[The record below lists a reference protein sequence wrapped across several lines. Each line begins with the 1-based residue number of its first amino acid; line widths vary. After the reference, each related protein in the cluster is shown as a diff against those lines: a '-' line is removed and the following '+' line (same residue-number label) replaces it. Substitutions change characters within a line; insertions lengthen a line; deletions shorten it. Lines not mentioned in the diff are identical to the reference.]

1 MSSPLP
7 TLTVAA
13 ALIQRDGA
21 LLVCQRR
28 RGTAFE
34 LQWEFPG
41 GKLEPGESS
50 EAALRRELWEELGV
64 VADIGAEL
72 YRTRH
77 DYPRAAYSVL
87 LVFHHVARFSGEPR
101 NNAFEQMH
109 WAEPAQLPALDFLA
123 GDAELIGLLNRGD
136 IRVPPTAG

>member
-1 MSSPLP
+1 MPSMLP
-7 TLTVAA
+7 NLTVAA
-13 ALIQRDGA
+13 ALIQRNGA

-28 RGTAFE
+28 RGAAFE

-72 YRTRH
+72 YSTRH
-77 DYPRAAYSVL
+77 DYPKVAYSVQL
-87 LVFHHVARFSGEPR
+87 LFHHVTRIGGEPR
-101 NNAFEQMH
+101 NYAFQQMR

-123 GDAELIGLLNRGD
+123 GDAELIDLLNRGE
-136 IRVPPTAG
+136 ICVPSTAV